1 MWTLVVAYVLVVIFY
16 WTPESSWVLRILS
29 IPVWVAILL
38 HLASVAGPL
47 RVPLV
52 VAILV
57 LMAVGFITEISKER
71 KAAKKEIGI
80 TLGLTT
86 SSFLHENVLDIS
98 VTRCE

>member
-80 TLGLTT
+80 TLDLAYNEQIH
-86 SSFLHENVLDIS
+86 S
-98 VTRCE
+98 